1 MGTAVLMQQERRE
14 LQQLSVMYGSHMA
27 ERAVVE
33 RSMFAAS
40 ARPGGYKSSL
50 FGLNHAMGRYE
61 ELTFADIL
69 NDPSEDPMP
78 ERIGFHSRM
87 EKVYGL

>member
-1 MGTAVLMQQERRE
+1 MGTNALMQQERRY

-33 RSMFAAS
+33 RSMFAAIG
-40 ARPGGYKSSL
+40 RPDGQGSL
-50 FGLNHAMGRYE
+50 FALNGAMGRYE

-69 NDPSEDPMP
+69 NDPNMDPMP
-78 ERIGFHSRM
+78 DKLGIHARM

>member
-1 MGTAVLMQQERRE
+1 
-14 LQQLSVMYGSHMA
+14 MYGSHMA

-33 RSMFAAS
+33 RSMFAS
-40 ARPGGYKSSL
+40 VARPGGFKSSL
-50 FGLNHAMGRYE
+50 FGLNGSMGRYE

-69 NDPSEDPMP
+69 NDPNEDPMP
-78 ERIGFHSRM
+78 DKIGIHSRL

>member
-1 MGTAVLMQQERRE
+1 MGTAVLMQQERRY
-14 LQQLSVMYGSHMA
+14 LQQLSVTYGSHMA

-40 ARPGGYKSSL
+40 GRPGGFQSSL
-50 FGLNHAMGRYE
+50 FSLNGAMNRYE

-69 NDPSEDPMP
+69 NDPNETPMP
-78 ERIGFHSRM
+78 ERTNFHTRM